1 MTKMMEALYHNWI
14 GPPRPEFWPEH
25 VAHDPVLAHGLDCFE
40 RGLQLGLL
48 LWLEAFLFEMDD

>member
-1 MTKMMEALYHNWI
+1 MMEALYHNWI

-48 LWLEAFLFEMDD
+48 LGLEAFLFEMDD

>member
-25 VAHDPVLAHGLDCFE
+25 VAHDPVLATAWTALSGGSSWASCW
-40 RGLQLGLL
+40 G
-48 LWLEAFLFEMDD
+48 LEAFLFEMDD